1 MIPLISGYQKEWFRN
16 DLMAGL
22 TTAAVVIP
30 KSMAYAGIAGLPIQA
45 GLYVALVPMLVYAL
59 LGTSRLL
66 SVSSTGTLAILTA
79 AALTQALPSADMAE
93 RTAYVCTLTFM
104 VGAIL
109 ISAGVLRL
117 GFLANFISDP
127 ILTGFKAGIA
137 VVLLLGQLPKLLG
150 VHILEGNVFHNLFVT
165 LQQLPEANVATI
177 VVSAVSLGVLIGL
190 HHIRPHV
197 PAPLVVVAIGVAS
210 GAWLGLKSAGVALI
224 GSIAPALPSPLL
236 PDLALCKFLWP
247 GALGLALMSFTE
259 SIAAAR
265 MFARHDDPRPT
276 ANRELIALG
285 AANLAGSVFDAFPA
299 GGGAS
304 QTAVN
309 VQAGARSQVAALS
322 TVAVVVATLLLIS
335 PLLGLLPQATLAAI
349 IVVTAA
355 PLFSWP
361 EFRAIL
367 AVRRTEFV
375 LALLTCAGVVLI
387 GTLEG
392 IVIAVAISVL
402 TLIYQANHPPVYSL
416 RRKPGTDLYR
426 PHSTQ
431 HPHDEALPGLL
442 IVKTEG
448 RMTFASAPHAGE
460 GLAELVQGAQ
470 PRVVILECSAIPDF
484 EYTALRTLVRAEEKM
499 RERGVLLWLSALN
512 PQAWGMVSRSS
523 LADALGPNRIFFT
536 LGDAVKAYE
545 RGLSS
550 GRTNDGVGKQDLRCC

>member
-1 MIPLISGYQKEWFRN
+1 MRVITLLSGYQKEWFRG

-45 GLYVALVPMLVYAL
+45 GLYVALVPMLIYAL

-66 SVSSTGTLAILTA
+66 SVSTTGTLAILTA
-79 AALTQALPSADMAE
+79 AALTQALPSADIAQ
-93 RTAYVCTLTFM
+93 RTAYACALTCM

-109 ISAGVLRL
+109 VSAGVLRL

-150 VHILEGNVFHNLFVT
+150 VHILEGNVLHNLLAT
-165 LQQLPEANVATI
+165 LQLLPEANVATI
-177 VVSAVSLGVLIGL
+177 VVSAVSLGILIGL
-190 HHIRPHV
+190 HYFRPHA
-197 PAPLVVVAIGVAS
+197 PAPLVAVAIGVA
-210 GAWLGLKSAGVALI
+210 GTALLGLGNVGVALVGPI
-224 GSIAPALPSPLL
+224 LPALPSPVL
-236 PDLALCKFLWP
+236 PDLALFKFLWP

-265 MFARHDDPRPT
+265 VFARHDDPRPN

-285 AANLAGSVFDAFPA
+285 VANLAGSVFEAFPA

-322 TVAVVVATLLLIS
+322 TVAVVAATLLFLS

-355 PLFSWP
+355 PLFSLA

-375 LALLTCAGVVLI
+375 LALITCAGVVLI

-392 IVIAVAISVL
+392 ILIAIVISVV
-402 TLIYQANHPPVYSL
+402 TLIFQANHPPVYSL
-416 RRKPGTDLYR
+416 GRKPGTDIFR
-426 PHSTQ
+426 PRSTQ
-431 HPHDEALPGLL
+431 HPNDVTLPGLL

-460 GLAELVQGAQ
+460 GMAVLVQDAQ

-484 EYTALRTLVRAEEKM
+484 EYTALRTLIRAEEKM
-499 RERGVLLWLSALN
+499 RERGVALWLSALN
-512 PQAWGMVSRSS
+512 PQAWEMVARSS
-523 LADALGPNRIFFT
+523 LADSLGPDRIFFT
-536 LGDAVKAYE
+536 LPEAVTAYE
-545 RGLSS
+545 RDSCKTA
-550 GRTNDGVGKQDLRCC
+550 RTTA

>member
-1 MIPLISGYQKEWFRN
+1 VHMLPFLSGYQKEWFRG

-22 TTAAVVIP
+22 CTAAVVIP

-79 AALTQALPSADMAE
+79 AALTQALPNADVAE
-93 RTAYVCTLTFM
+93 RTAYACTLTFM
-104 VGAIL
+104 VGALL

-137 VVLLLGQLPKLLG
+137 VVLVLGQLPKLLG
-150 VHILEGNVFHNLFVT
+150 VHFLESNVFHNLLAT

-177 VVSAVSLGVLIGL
+177 IVSAVSLGVLIVL
-190 HHIRPHV
+190 HHFRPHA
-197 PAPLVVVAIGVAS
+197 PAPLVVVAIGVA
-210 GAWLGLKSAGVALI
+210 GAAWLGLKSAGVALVGGI
-224 GSIAPALPSPLL
+224 PPALPSPVL

-265 MFARHDDPRPT
+265 VFARHDDPRPR

-285 AANLAGSVFDAFPA
+285 VANLAGSVFDAFPA

-322 TVAVVVATLLLIS
+322 TLAIVVATLLFLS

-355 PLFSWP
+355 PLFSWV

-392 IVIAVAISVL
+392 ILIAIVISVL

-426 PHSTQ
+426 PQSTQ
-431 HPHDEALPGLL
+431 HPHDETLPGLL

-460 GLAELVQGAQ
+460 GMAALVQDAR

-484 EYTALRTLVRAEEKM
+484 EYTALRTLIRAEEKM
-499 RERGVLLWLSALN
+499 RERGVFLWLSALN
-512 PQAWGMVSRSS
+512 PQAWEMVARSS
-523 LADALGPNRIFFT
+523 LVDALGPDRIFFT
-536 LGDAVKAYE
+536 LGEAVKAYE
-545 RGLSS
+545 RGSHP
-550 GRTNDGVGKQDLRCC
+550 TAPTTA